1 MNTSTPWLTDRNFH
15 AAINRKP
22 VELTE
27 TQRERHRL
35 LEEYKSGYITAAEL
49 AAAIKQLR

>member
-1 MNTSTPWLTDRNFH
+1 MNASPWLTDRNYH

-22 VELTE
+22 VKLTE

-35 LEEYKSGYITAAEL
+35 LEKYKSGDITAAEL